1 MNNHPVKIEGT
12 ITQYIDPSTLKKV
25 YYFSVR
31 GVGNI
36 KISRAHA
43 IRLMIMNERIDK

>member
-1 MNNHPVKIEGT
+1 MKTVKIQGKIGMEIEPGSLRKSYWL
-12 ITQYIDPSTLKKV
+12 YIK
-25 YYFSVR
+25 